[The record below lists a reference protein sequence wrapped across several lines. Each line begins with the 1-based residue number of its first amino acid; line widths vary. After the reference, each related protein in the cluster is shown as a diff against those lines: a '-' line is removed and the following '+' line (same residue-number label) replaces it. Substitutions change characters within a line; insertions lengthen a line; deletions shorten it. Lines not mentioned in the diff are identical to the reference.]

1 MEFSPLTVV
10 VGNDASGKTGIQVSG
25 RDHIQYGQPEADGMV
40 SDQSAMNY

>member
-10 VGNDASGKTGIQVSG
+10 VGNDASGKNWNTGIR

>member
-25 RDHIQYGQPEADGMV
+25 EIIYNTGNQKLMEWFLTSRQ
-40 SDQSAMNY
+40 